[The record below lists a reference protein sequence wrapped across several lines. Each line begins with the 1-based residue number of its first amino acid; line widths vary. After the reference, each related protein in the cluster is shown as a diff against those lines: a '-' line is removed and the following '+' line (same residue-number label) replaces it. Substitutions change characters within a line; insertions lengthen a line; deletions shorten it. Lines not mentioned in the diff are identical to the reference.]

1 MKAIKLCLASI
12 SLKVSLK
19 SSVLAAILFLPRSSW
34 KQITTPTNIIGRGH
48 VLSHTYL
55 WAEHNKKMAST
66 SIIAALLRKAAFP
79 SCSRKRVIALGAQAR
94 LYCQVIFIRSFFIDL
109 VLPAQS
115 TRKEEGLKQTP
126 LHQFHLSNGGKMVP
140 FAGWSMPVQYSDLS
154 VINSS
159 LHTRSDSSLFDVSH
173 MLQVK
178 N

>member
-1 MKAIKLCLASI
+1 MPGN
-12 SLKVSLK
+12 
-19 SSVLAAILFLPRSSW
+19 F
-34 KQITTPTNIIGRGH
+34 H
-48 VLSHTYL
+48 
-55 WAEHNKKMAST
+55 KK
-66 SIIAALLRKAAFP
+66 
-79 SCSRKRVIALGAQAR
+79 
-94 LYCQVIFIRSFFIDL
+94 FFIDL

-115 TRKEEGLKQTP
+115 TRKEEGLKQTT